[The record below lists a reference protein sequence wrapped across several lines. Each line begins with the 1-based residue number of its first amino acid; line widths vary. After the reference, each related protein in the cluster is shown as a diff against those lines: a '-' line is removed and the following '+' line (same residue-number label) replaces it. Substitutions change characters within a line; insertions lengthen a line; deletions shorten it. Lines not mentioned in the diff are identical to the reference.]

1 MAQRP
6 NDVRFTNTHEWV
18 RLEGTTAVVGITD
31 FAVEHLGELVFVD
44 LPAKGKKVEA
54 GKLVASVESVKAVG
68 EVLSPVG
75 GEVLEVNAGL
85 ANDQGPLAKDPFGAG
100 WIVKLKV
107 AAGTKLDRLMDGPAY
122 QKHLDAGGG
131 DH

>member
-6 NDVRFTNTHEWV
+6 QDVRFTNTHEWV
-18 RLEGTTAVVGITD
+18 RMDGTTAIVGITD

-44 LPAKGKKVEA
+44 LPAKGRKVEA
-54 GKLVASVESVKAVG
+54 GKLIASVESVKAVG

-75 GEVLEVNAGL
+75 GEVVEVNAGL

-107 AAGTKLDRLMDGPAY
+107 PAGTRTEGLMDGPAY